1 MASVFPPWSNTA
13 FRVAIV
19 AAGMGG
25 LALLAAP
32 MIYAR
37 SPWARGQFFVED
49 QPLEFDHRHH
59 VRDVGIDCE
68 YCHNTARRAA
78 TAGVPSTEKC
88 MGCHDQIWN
97 RSPMLDVVRRS
108 YFSGM
113 PIPWNRVHQLPGFV
127 YFNHAI
133 HVNKGFGCASCHGRV
148 DRMPA
153 VYQVATLTMGFCLDC
168 HRNPERFI
176 RPEDEITNMDWS
188 AGDGQLELGRVLVE
202 ERGIR
207 NVTTC
212 TGCHR

>member
-13 FRVAIV
+13 FRVAIA
-19 AAGMGG
+19 AAGIGG
-25 LALLAAP
+25 LALVAAP
-32 MIYAR
+32 MIYSR

-97 RSPMLDVVRRS
+97 RSPMLDVVKRS
-108 YFSGM
+108 YFSGL
-113 PIPWNRVHQLPGFV
+113 PIPWNRVHDIPGFV

-168 HRNPERFI
+168 HRNPERYI
-176 RPEDEITNMDWS
+176 RPEDEITNMEWS
-188 AGDGQLELGRVLVE
+188 AGDGQLELGRALVK

>member
-13 FRVAIV
+13 SRVAVV
-19 AAGMGG
+19 AAA
-25 LALLAAP
+25 ALGFAALAAP
-32 MIYAR
+32 MIWVR
-37 SPWARGQFFVED
+37 TPWARNQYLVED

-59 VRDVGIDCE
+59 VRDVGIDCL

-88 MGCHDQIWN
+88 MGCHDQIWS

-108 YFSGM
+108 YFSGAS
-113 PIPWNRVHQLPGFV
+113 IPWNRVHQLPEYV

-148 DRMPA
+148 DQMPA

-168 HRNPERFI
+168 HRNPERYI
-176 RPEDEITNMDWS
+176 RPESEITNMAWS
-188 AGDGQLELGRVLVE
+188 AGDAQVELGRKLV
-202 ERGIR
+202 RDGQIR
-207 NVTTC
+207 SVTTC
-212 TGCHR
+212 SGCHR